1 MCGIAGFIN
10 TKNGSLEVLKKMQAE
25 IYHRGPDEQ
34 RSLEFNQAF
43 IGFNRLSIIDL
54 SSASMQPIYHEESK
68 IVLSFNGEIY
78 NFLELKED
86 LLEKG
91 YTFNS
96 EGDAEVLLKTYLEYG
111 LDTTLEKINGMFAIS
126 IYHIKEDRLILAR
139 DRMGKKPLY
148 YQHIDNSVIYASELN
163 ALKKHPNFISELE
176 PTSAQRY
183 LIFGGVP
190 APYTMY
196 KNTKKLEAGTYLVYE
211 NSSITIKKY
220 WELSFKNRDTS
231 ISREE
236 AYETFHK
243 LLNSSFDI
251 RKYADVPKA
260 LYLSGGIDS
269 TIIAKLFNDQ
279 NLKIDSITST
289 FENKKSNEEKYAQEV
304 INRYGFNSK
313 KINIELDQ
321 DELFALMSKMD
332 EPFADSAILPTM
344 QMSKLVKELGYKVVF
359 TGDGG
364 DELLGGY
371 HSRRDYSPLFTVP
384 FNHLSKY
391 NIHKG
396 SWSSLKYLNPKYKS
410 IYGFMKHRLKSVE
423 RESYL
428 NIIDETLEPFINN
441 STTFLEFKQLYTIF
455 NMQNFYN
462 YKVDRATMAY
472 SIEARSPLQDYRLF
486 DYIFKIPTSFYA
498 SPKKKGKQFLKE
510 ILEEDFDKSFIY
522 RKKQGFGMP
531 IGDYID
537 KLDVQKYVKL
547 SSDYLGVDFD
557 KTLENESKYY
567 YLTLGLWLEKNS

>member
-1 MCGIAGFIN
+1 MCGIAGFIH
-10 TKNGSLEVLKKMQAE
+10 TKNGSLEVLKQMQAA

-34 RSLEFNQAF
+34 RSLEFNHAF

-91 YTFNS
+91 YTFSS

-111 LDTTLEKINGMFAIS
+111 LEDTLSKINGMFAIS

-148 YQHIDNSVIYASELN
+148 YQHINNSVIYASELN

-211 NSSITIKKY
+211 NSKITIKRY
-220 WELSFKNRDTS
+220 WELSFKKKDYT

-236 AYETFHK
+236 AYESFHK
-243 LLNSSFDI
+243 LLDSSFDI

-289 FENKKSNEEKYAQEV
+289 FANKKSNEEKYAQEV

-313 KINIELDQ
+313 KINIQLDQ
-321 DELFALMSKMD
+321 DELFTLMSKMH

-371 HSRRDYSPLFTVP
+371 HSSKDYSLQYEWLYKFFTP
-384 FNHLSKY
+384 MNLKTEKFST
-391 NIHKG
+391 
-396 SWSSLKYLNPKYKS
+396 LKYLNPKYKATS
-410 IYGFMKHRLKSVE
+410 SFFQNYYEAIDQN
-423 RESYL
+423 SYL
-428 NIIDETLEPFINN
+428 EILNETLNPLVQR
-441 STTFLEFKQLYTIF
+441 STSFVEFRQLFTLF
-455 NMQNFYN
+455 HMHNFYN

-486 DYIFKIPTSFYA
+486 DYVAKLPTSYYTT
-498 SPKKKGKQFLKE
+498 PKKRGKQFLKK
-510 ILEEDFDKSFIY
+510 LLLDDFPNSFVY
-522 RKKQGFGMP
+522 RKKQGFNVP
-531 IGDYID
+531 IDDYISHLNID
-537 KLDVQKYVKL
+537 QYINSAVEYIGIDRNRSKINNYQLF
-547 SSDYLGVDFD
+547 SLGIW
-557 KTLENESKYY
+557 LEN
-567 YLTLGLWLEKNS
+567 N